1 MNYEYLSSYT
11 KSCYPK
17 ISEQALFLF
26 VTAWYE
32 IKEKDSLYLCEIKND
47 MLKRPLRYSILY
59 KLLLCKWRKFF
70 LKERSMTHHKRHSPI
85 H

>member
-17 ISEQALFLF
+17 ISVHALFLF

-32 IKEKDSLYLCEIKND
+32 IKLTDSLYLHEIKND
-47 MLKRPLRYSILY
+47 MLKRPLHY
-59 KLLLCKWRKFF
+59 FV
-70 LKERSMTHHKRHSPI
+70 
-85 H
+85 